1 MNLQRLLIAGLC
13 AVLSTQALA
22 QSQDMDAAL
31 SKLADNLAAQIKDHG
46 NKKVTVLDFTD
57 LQGGSSELGRYI
69 AEELSVNLVMGKH
82 DFAVLDRANLK
93 SILAEH
99 KLTAEGLVNPDNA
112 KKLGQFAGVDALI
125 VGNIIPMN
133 SNVDLRVK
141 IITTDTAEIVG
152 AAKAQ
157 FKSDDTA
164 QQFLSSPAKRD
175 NVDSAAQ
182 EPPKRDFDA
191 RKASADFGALNV
203 TLDSFRVLQ
212 NGQVAAVLLFK
223 NNDAKNAVRV
233 ALNRNQFGNPETSVT
248 DEQGRQLWVGDN
260 FQGITA
266 RGNSGYY
273 SSPTDS
279 AAERQAQIDGAARTS
294 MAGATAIDPGSTITV
309 TMTFSAQW
317 GQAGANGSSYQ
328 LQCQFTE
335 ASKAQSGQEKFQS
348 QTLMIQDI
356 RPHSP

>member
-1 MNLQRLLIAGLC
+1 MSLKRFLIAGLC
-13 AVLSTQALA
+13 AVVSTQELAL
-22 QSQDMDAAL
+22 SQDMDEAL
-31 SKLADNLAAQIKDHG
+31 SKLADNLAVQIKDHG

-57 LQGGSSELGRYI
+57 LQGGSSELGRYV
-69 AEELSVNLVMGKH
+69 AEELAVNLVMGKH

-99 KLTAEGLVNPDNA
+99 KLTSEGLVNPDNA

-125 VGNIIPMN
+125 IGSIIPKN
-133 SNVDLRVK
+133 TNVDLTVK

-152 AAKAQ
+152 AAKTQ
-157 FKSDDTA
+157 FKSDDTV
-164 QQFLSSPAKRD
+164 QQFLTNPAK
-175 NVDSAAQ
+175 SANADPRTQ
-182 EPPKRDFDA
+182 EPPTRDFDA

-212 NGQVAAVLLFK
+212 NGQVTAVLLFK

-233 ALNRNQFGNPETSVT
+233 ALNRNQFNNPESSVT

-260 FQGITA
+260 FQGIAA
-266 RGNSGYY
+266 RDNTGHY

-279 AAERQAQIDGAARTS
+279 AAERQAEIDEAARTS

-317 GQAGANGSSYQ
+317 GQVGANGSSYQ